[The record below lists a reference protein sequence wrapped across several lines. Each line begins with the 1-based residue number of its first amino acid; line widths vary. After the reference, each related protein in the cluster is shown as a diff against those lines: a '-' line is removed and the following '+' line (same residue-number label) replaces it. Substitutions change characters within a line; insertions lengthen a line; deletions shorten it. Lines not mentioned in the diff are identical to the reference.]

1 MTSATPAAASCV
13 PGEGYG
19 TQCETLTGHGL
30 TVSGIEARLT
40 ADADFFDHPWTFE
53 TTIYRCDPRGRT
65 KQECPPTES
74 VRGSIHRPTPNGVP
88 EMCTRVGDQV
98 GGGCTGTLNVAF
110 PLDVPRRPLGVHRVR
125 GACERRVG
133 RERSRAGGRGSCVP
147 PRALTRARAGV
158 DVYVCDDVRVG
169 SPAKPAARGGI
180 ARATIVSVGP

>member
-1 MTSATPAAASCV
+1 MQSRVVSLIALAVLLTGVVVLGAVTMTSATPAASSCV

-74 VRGSIHRPTPNGVP
+74 VRGSIHRPTPNGAP

-98 GGGCTGTLNVAF
+98 GGGCTGTLNVA
-110 PLDVPRRPLGVHRVR
+110 LPRTF
-125 GACERRVG
+125 
-133 RERSRAGGRGSCVP
+133 SD
-147 PRALTRARAGV
+147 ARW
-158 DVYVCDDVRVG
+158 VCTEFAVRVNG
-169 SPAKPAARGGI
+169 EWVENGAGLAAGD
-180 ARATIVSVGP
+180 RACRHVH